1 MARTAFVTHDGLY
14 EWVVLPQGL
23 KTAPAIFSQLMSL
36 VLAGLNWVIC
46 ACFLDDI
53 GVFARRLTSIWC
65 TYGKCLSGCE
75 MLSSSFR

>member
-23 KTAPAIFSQLMSL
+23 KTASAIFSQLMSL

-53 GVFARRLTSIWC
+53 GVFSKTFDEHLC
-65 TYGKCLSGCE
+65 TYGKC
-75 MLSSSFR
+75 